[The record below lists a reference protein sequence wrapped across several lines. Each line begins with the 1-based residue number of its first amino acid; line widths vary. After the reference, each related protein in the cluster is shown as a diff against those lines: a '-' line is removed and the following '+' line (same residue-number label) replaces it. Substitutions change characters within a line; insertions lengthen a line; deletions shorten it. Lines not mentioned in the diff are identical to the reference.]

1 MSFTLKMGEKINL
14 DTSVLQSHLKT
25 MRFVPLALTTLRLI
39 LGPMALTVAMSGGP
53 RWTYLLILV
62 TATLSDIF
70 DGILARSLG
79 VATPA
84 LRRYDSITDLIFYL
98 FVLDVAWKLNRTL
111 LIQNWPW
118 LTSILV
124 SEAAVIVFC
133 LAKFGKYPS
142 THSYLAKCFGLCL
155 LAALIAVLVFNAGS
169 WTIVSLAIIAL
180 ITNTEILVIHLLMSD
195 APVDVKSVFKLPRV
209 QRVTLDHPR

>member
-1 MSFTLKMGEKINL
+1 
-14 DTSVLQSHLKT
+14 
-25 MRFVPLALTTLRLI
+25 MRFFPLVLTTLRLI
-39 LGPMALTVAMSGGP
+39 LGPVALTVAISGGP

-62 TATLSDIF
+62 IATLSDIY
-70 DGILARSLG
+70 DGILARRLG

-98 FVLDVAWKLNRTL
+98 FILDVVWKLNRTL

-124 SEAAVIVFC
+124 SEAAVILLCF
-133 LAKFGKYPS
+133 AKFGKYPS

-155 LAALIAVLVFNAGS
+155 LAALIAVLVFKAGS
-169 WTIVSLAIIAL
+169 WTIISLAIIAL
-180 ITNTEILVIHLLMSD
+180 ITNTEILAIHLLMSE
-195 APVDVKSVFKLPRV
+195 APVDVKSVFNLPRV
-209 QRVTLDHPR
+209 RRAILGQPR